1 MTSFEPGQALPT
13 HEFEITRADLVAYA
27 EASGDDNP
35 IHQDEEVAQAVGL
48 PGVIAHGMVTL
59 ALAAR
64 AVEAWAGGPG
74 RVRELGAKFTRPV
87 VVELHQPAYVSVAGL
102 VRSAEPVEGGLAVTV
117 ALEVTS
123 GIDKVL
129 GAPKAVFVV
138 PDGAA
143 AGA

>member
-1 MTSFEPGQALPT
+1 MTAFEAGQALPT
-13 HEFEITRADLVAYA
+13 QEYAVSRADLRAYA
-27 EASGDDNP
+27 AASGDDNP
-35 IHQDEEVAQAVGL
+35 IHQDEEVAQSVGL

-64 AVEAWAGGPG
+64 AVETWAGGPG

-87 VVELHQPAYVSVAGL
+87 VVDEHEPAYVSVAGL
-102 VRSAEPVEGGLAVTV
+102 VRSVEPAGVDGDGTAVTV
-117 ALEVTS
+117 ALEVTC

-138 PDGAA
+138 PDG
-143 AGA
+143 G

>member
-1 MTSFEPGQALPT
+1 MSTFAPGQALPS
-13 HEFEITRADLVAYA
+13 HEFPVTRASLRAYA
-27 EASGDDNP
+27 AASGDDNP
-35 IHQDEEVAQAVGL
+35 IHQDEDVARAVGL

-87 VVELHQPAYVSVAGL
+87 VVEADEEAWVRVGGV
-102 VRSAEPVEGGLAVTV
+102 VRSVEPAEGGGTAVAVT
-117 ALEVTS
+117 LEVTC

-138 PDGAA
+138 PDGHE
-143 AGA
+143 G

>member
-1 MTSFEPGQALPT
+1 MSGFEAGAPLETQ
-13 HEFEITRADLVAYA
+13 EFEVTRADLVAYA

-35 IHQDEEVAQAVGL
+35 IHQDEDVARSVGL
-48 PGVIAHGMVTL
+48 PDVIAHGMYTL

-64 AVEAWAGGPG
+64 AVETWAGGPG

-87 VVELHQPAYVSVAGL
+87 VVGADEPAYVTVAGL
-102 VRSAEPVEGGLAVTV
+102 VKSVEPTDAGTAVTV
-117 ALEVTS
+117 QLEVTC

-138 PDGAA
+138 PEN